1 MKGTSLVERALEMGE
16 LAYVSNVRIERR
28 RGPLRVAYLP
38 GEAQP
43 VEFSVQGAIAKH
55 YLVDEGQLPA
65 SHASTLDY
73 VVAAA
78 GG

>member
-1 MKGTSLVERALEMGE
+1 MGE
-16 LAYVSNVRIERR
+16 IAYVSKVQIERR
-28 RGPLRVAYLP
+28 KGPLRTAHLP
-38 GEAQP
+38 GEPRP
-43 VEFSVQGAIAKH
+43 VEFSVHGAIAKH
-55 YLVDEGQLPA
+55 YGIAEDNLGE

>member
-1 MKGTSLVERALEMGE
+1 MSEIV
-16 LAYVSNVRIERR
+16 YVSNVQIERHK
-28 RGPLRVAYLP
+28 GPWRTAHLP
-38 GEAQP
+38 GEPQP
-43 VEFSVQGAIAKH
+43 VEFSVHGAIAKH
-55 YLVDEGQLPA
+55 YGVDEDKLPA